1 MNKVNPKLFI
11 YITKVIV
18 NKNFKIK
25 KKKKKKKKKIR
36 FRSVKN

>member
-18 NKNFKIK
+18 NYVVILFKVLK
-25 KKKKKKKKKIR
+25 KKKKKK
-36 FRSVKN
+36 N